1 MMKLI
6 FHNWFKYIDQCN
18 YFLYFIIMSDHNHL
32 NKENSFN
39 IFLFLIFGIFDFCI
53 KDDAENEDIILAPKY
68 QNYLE
73 KDIISPPIYQNDL
86 ERDDYEF
93 GFVDIEIF

>member
-1 MMKLI
+1 
-6 FHNWFKYIDQCN
+6 
-18 YFLYFIIMSDHNHL
+18 MSDDNHL
-32 NKENSFN
+32 KNKVNNKN
-39 IFLFLIFGIFDFCI
+39 IFLFLIFGIFDFCV
-53 KDDAENEDIILAPKY
+53 KDDSENEDIILAPIY

-93 GFVDIEIF
+93 GFVDIECY